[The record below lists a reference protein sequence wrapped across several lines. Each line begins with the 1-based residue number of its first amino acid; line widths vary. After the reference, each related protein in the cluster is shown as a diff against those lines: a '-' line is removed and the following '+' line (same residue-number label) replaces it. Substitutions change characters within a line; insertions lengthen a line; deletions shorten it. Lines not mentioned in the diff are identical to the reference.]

1 MPTKKTKKS
10 ELKTKAKREEIKVT
24 NEKNVKVK
32 SKSEV
37 KTNSMKKVVIKRRK
51 TDLKPTRASAVAIVS
66 QANRAKKQALIE
78 KVANSDINQSGKN
91 VVSNTKIPLWVR
103 IFFGCSLLFFCISF
117 YKAVILR
124 PQVEIKTA
132 NDSVEN
138 SVSLGDIS
146 EIGREEW
153 DIWLSDDIQENNVVE
168 IQDVNQTII
177 QNPQTPEELIQSFFA
192 YMSDWRFDESFALFD
207 SSAQNDQKI
216 RWYFGAFKMQPFFE
230 WIEWKSIIPQNIQKT
245 TGVYKWKNI
254 YKFDISYILESTH
267 EQYDETWEFVP
278 SNYAW
283 EWKISR
289 IYCVSSKCWNHPIFW
304 PEEFGLMR

>member
-10 ELKTKAKREEIKVT
+10 GLKTSVKSEKTKII
-24 NEKNVKVK
+24 NEKKVKVE
-32 SKSEV
+32 SESEV
-37 KTNSMKKVVIKRRK
+37 KKDVTKKVVIKRRK
-51 TDLKPTRASAVAIVS
+51 TDLKPTRASAVAIAS

-78 KVANSDINQSGKN
+78 KVANSDINQSGEN
-91 VVSNTKIPLWVR
+91 VASNTKIPLWAR

-117 YKAVILR
+117 YRAVILR
-124 PQVEIKTA
+124 PQVEIKAA
-132 NDSVEN
+132 NDTVEN
-138 SVSLGDIS
+138 SVSLGDFS
-146 EIGREEW
+146 EVKGEEW
-153 DIWLSDDIQENNVVE
+153 DLWLSDDIEEDNILGMQS
-168 IQDVNQTII
+168 VNQNII
-177 QNPQTPEELIQSFFA
+177 SNPQTPEELIQSFFA
-192 YMSDWRFDESFALFD
+192 YMSDWKFDESFALFD
-207 SSAQNDQKI
+207 SSAQKDQKI

-278 SNYAW
+278 STYAW

-304 PEEFGLMR
+304 PEDFGLMR